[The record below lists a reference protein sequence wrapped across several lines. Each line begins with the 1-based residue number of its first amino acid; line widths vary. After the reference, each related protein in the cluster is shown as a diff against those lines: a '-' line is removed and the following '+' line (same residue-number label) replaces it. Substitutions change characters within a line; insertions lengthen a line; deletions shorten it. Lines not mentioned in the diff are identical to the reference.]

1 MAMTTTQAERAR
13 ALAAVRRGIFQCRKC
28 RLGAGRRHAVPGEG
42 PLGARVMFVGEAPG
56 AREDASGRPFCGR
69 AGEYLDRMLA
79 LAELPR
85 DRVFITG
92 SVKCRPPGNRE
103 PRRDELATCRGAWLE
118 RQLELVAPGLVV
130 TLGGVGLAQV
140 AGPDPTLAEVRG
152 GLIHAHGRP
161 VLPTYHPA
169 AGMRFPRV
177 ARAMERDFETLGR
190 LLAEGMPHDR

>member
-1 MAMTTTQAERAR
+1 MTRAR
-13 ALAAVRRGIFQCRKC
+13 AEREQALTTVRRGIFQCRKC
-28 RLGAGRRHAVPGEG
+28 RLGAGRHHAVPGEG
-42 PLGARVMFVGEAPG
+42 PPGAQVMFVGEAPG

-69 AGEYLDRMLA
+69 AGVYLDRMLA
-79 LAELPR
+79 LAEL
-85 DRVFITG
+85 DRGAVFITG

-103 PRRDELATCRGAWLE
+103 PRRDELATCREAWLK

-140 AGPDPTLAEVRG
+140 AGPDHTLAEVRG
-152 GLIHAHGRP
+152 SLIHADGRP

-177 ARAMERDFETLGR
+177 ARAMEQDFETLRR
-190 LLAEGMPHDR
+190 LLAEDLPRDR